1 MNHLKNYS
9 EEEWKTITYLPYA
22 VGSLIGGA
30 GNDKIFG
37 SSSET
42 MATTKAITAAK
53 KKYPSNTLIHKIIKN
68 PDEIK
73 EYMEN
78 AKTQIN
84 HLMQVINSNNIN
96 TTEDLSIVV
105 LNDCEKVLET
115 LKTKEN
121 QQTISEYTSW
131 LLDIALTVANT
142 SKEGSFLGFGGERFS
157 KEEQRIYKKL
167 ESVLK

>member
-1 MNHLKNYS
+1 MQ
-9 EEEWKTITYLPYA
+9 
-22 VGSLIGGA
+22 
-30 GNDKIFG
+30 
-37 SSSET
+37 
-42 MATTKAITAAK
+42 
-53 KKYPSNTLIHKIIKN
+53 
-68 PDEIK
+68 
-73 EYMEN
+73 
-78 AKTQIN
+78 KTQIN

-105 LNDCEKVLET
+105 LKDCEKVLET

-167 ESVLK
+167 ESVLN